1 MSNKEKTIH
10 INSPSIQGKKNE
22 ILSDLKSFW
31 HEFTHP
37 KPNVVFRTKGG
48 IDRTFLLLVV
58 LLVLIGT
65 IMIFSSSYVYAEKK
79 LGNSMYYVYRQL
91 LFAGIGLLAM
101 FGFSRIDYAIIKKLT
116 FPLFMVSY
124 LLLAAVP
131 VLGRSHM
138 GATRW
143 IKIGPIEFQPSETM
157 KFALVLVLAF
167 YLSYFSTKLHKF
179 TYGILIPGALVG
191 IVCVTTLVEHH
202 MSGTIILFLLGLFLI
217 CIAGANLKTI
227 AIGGGVF
234 AAGATVV
241 ILFTDYMKSRLDAWL
256 HAEKYLTG
264 KGWQPYQSLLAIGAG
279 GLFGVGLGNSLEKY
293 LWLPE
298 PHNDFIFAILCE
310 ELGLFGALGLMTL
323 FVLLAWRGI
332 KIARNAPDLF
342 SSYLVLG
349 LVAKVFLQFVLNIAV
364 VTSSIPT
371 TGISL
376 PFISYGGTALLVQL
390 GEMGIV
396 LSISRY
402 RSTDISVVQ
411 QSDNK
416 SIINSEGE

>member
-1 MSNKEKTIH
+1 MSEKEKNLH
-10 INSPSIQGKKNE
+10 ISTPSVRETKNLIVSE
-22 ILSDLKSFW
+22 LKSFW
-31 HEFTHP
+31 HELNHP
-37 KPNVVFRTKGG
+37 KPNIVMRTKGG
-48 IDRTFLLLVV
+48 VDRTFLLLIILL
-58 LLVLIGT
+58 LLVGT
-65 IMIFSSSYVYAEKK
+65 IMIFSSSYVYSAKK
-79 LGNSMYYVYRQL
+79 LGDAMYYVKRQTL
-91 LFAGIGLLAM
+91 YVGIGLLAM
-101 FGFSRIDYAIIKKLT
+101 FGFSRLDYAIIKKLT
-116 FPLFMVSY
+116 FPLFIISY
-124 LLLAAVP
+124 LMLAAVP
-131 VLGRSHM
+131 VLGRTHM

-167 YLSYFSTKLHKF
+167 YLSYFSSKLHKF
-179 TYGILIPGALVG
+179 TYGILIPGTLIA
-191 IVCVTTLVEHH
+191 IVCATTIVEHH
-202 MSGTIILFLLGLFLI
+202 MSGTIILFLLGLFMI
-217 CIAGANLKTI
+217 SIAGANLKTI
-227 AIGGGVF
+227 AIGGGAF
-234 AAGATVV
+234 AGVALV
-241 ILFTDYMKSRLDAWL
+241 IVLFTDYMKNRLDAWL

-310 ELGLFGALGLMTL
+310 ELGLIGALGLITL
-323 FVLLAWRGI
+323 FLLLVWRGL

-349 LVAKVFLQFVLNIAV
+349 LICKVFIQFVLNIAV

-402 RSTDISVVQ
+402 KSTPSVSVT
-411 QSDNK
+411 NK
-416 SIINSEGE
+416 PIINSEGE

>member
-1 MSNKEKTIH
+1 MSEKEKDIH
-10 INSPSIQGKKNE
+10 INAPSVRETKNLIVSE
-22 ILSDLKSFW
+22 LKSFW
-31 HEFTHP
+31 HELTHP
-37 KPNVVFRTKGG
+37 KPNLVMRTKGG
-48 IDRTFLLLVV
+48 IDRTFLLLIILL
-58 LLVLIGT
+58 LLVGS
-65 IMIFSSSYVYAEKK
+65 IMIFSSSYVYSAKK
-79 LGNSMYYVYRQL
+79 LGDAMYYVKRQAL
-91 LFAGIGLLAM
+91 YAGIGLLAM
-101 FGFSRIDYAIIKKLT
+101 FGFSRLDYALIKKLT
-116 FPLFMVSY
+116 FPLFIISY
-124 LLLAAVP
+124 LMLAAVP
-131 VLGRSHM
+131 VLGRTHM

-179 TYGILIPGALVG
+179 TFGILIPGSLIA
-191 IVCVTTLVEHH
+191 IVCATTIVEHH
-202 MSGTIILFLLGLFLI
+202 MSGTIILFLLGLFMI
-217 CIAGANLKTI
+217 SIAGANLKTI
-227 AIGGGVF
+227 AIGGGAF
-234 AAGATVV
+234 AGVALV
-241 ILFTDYMKSRLDAWL
+241 IALFTDYMKDRLDAWL

-264 KGWQPYQSLLAIGAG
+264 KGWQPYQSLLAIGSG

-310 ELGLFGALGLMTL
+310 ELGLIGALGLITL
-323 FVLLAWRGI
+323 FLLLVWRGL

-349 LVAKVFLQFVLNIAV
+349 LICKVFVQFVLNIAV

-376 PFISYGGTALLVQL
+376 PFISFGGTALMVQL

-402 RSTDISVVQ
+402 KSTPNVSVT
-411 QSDNK
+411 NK
-416 SIINSEGE
+416 PIINSEGE

>member
-1 MSNKEKTIH
+1 MSDKEKSIH
-10 INSPSIQGKKNE
+10 INTPSVRETKNLIVSE
-22 ILSDLKSFW
+22 LKSFW
-31 HEFTHP
+31 HELTHP
-37 KPNVVFRTKGG
+37 KPNLVMRTKGG
-48 IDRTFLLLVV
+48 MDKTFLLLILIL
-58 LLVLIGT
+58 LLVGS
-65 IMIFSSSYVYAEKK
+65 IMIFSSSYVYSAKK
-79 LGNSMYYVYRQL
+79 LGDAMYYVKRQAL
-91 LFAGIGLLAM
+91 YAGIGLLAM
-101 FGFSRIDYAIIKKLT
+101 FGFSRLDYALIKKLT
-116 FPLFMVSY
+116 FPLFIISY
-124 LLLAAVP
+124 LMLAAVP
-131 VLGRSHM
+131 VLGRTHM

-179 TYGILIPGALVG
+179 TFGILIPGSLIA
-191 IVCVTTLVEHH
+191 IVCATTIVEHH
-202 MSGTIILFLLGLFLI
+202 MSGTIILFLLGLFMI
-217 CIAGANLKTI
+217 SIAGANLKTI
-227 AIGGGVF
+227 AVGGGAF
-234 AAGATVV
+234 AGVALV
-241 ILFTDYMKSRLDAWL
+241 IVLFTDYMKDRLDAWL

-264 KGWQPYQSLLAIGAG
+264 KGWQPYQSLLAIGSG

-310 ELGLFGALGLMTL
+310 ELGLIGALGLITL
-323 FVLLAWRGI
+323 FLLLVWRGL

-349 LVAKVFLQFVLNIAV
+349 LICKVFVQFVLNIAV

-376 PFISYGGTALLVQL
+376 PFISFGGTALMVQL

-402 RSTDISVVQ
+402 KSTPNVSVTT
-411 QSDNK
+411 K
-416 SIINSEGE
+416 PIINSEGE

>member
-1 MSNKEKTIH
+1 MSEKEKDIH
-10 INSPSIQGKKNE
+10 INAPSVRETKNLIVSE
-22 ILSDLKSFW
+22 LKSFW
-31 HEFTHP
+31 HELTHP
-37 KPNVVFRTKGG
+37 KPNLVMRTKGG
-48 IDRTFLLLVV
+48 IDRTFLLLIILL
-58 LLVLIGT
+58 LLVGS
-65 IMIFSSSYVYAEKK
+65 IMIFSSSYVYSAKK
-79 LGNSMYYVYRQL
+79 LGDAMYYVKRQAL
-91 LFAGIGLLAM
+91 YAGIGLLAM
-101 FGFSRIDYAIIKKLT
+101 FGFSRLDYALIKKLT
-116 FPLFMVSY
+116 FPLFIISY
-124 LLLAAVP
+124 LMLAAVP
-131 VLGRSHM
+131 VLGRTHM

-179 TYGILIPGALVG
+179 TFGILIPGSLIA
-191 IVCVTTLVEHH
+191 IVCATTIVEHH
-202 MSGTIILFLLGLFLI
+202 MSGTIILFLLGLFMI
-217 CIAGANLKTI
+217 SIAGANLKTI
-227 AIGGGVF
+227 AIGGGAF
-234 AAGATVV
+234 AGVALV
-241 ILFTDYMKSRLDAWL
+241 IALFTDYMKDRLDAWL

-264 KGWQPYQSLLAIGAG
+264 KGWQPYQSLLAIGSG

-310 ELGLFGALGLMTL
+310 ELGLIGALGLITL
-323 FVLLAWRGI
+323 FLLLVWRGL

-349 LVAKVFLQFVLNIAV
+349 LICKVFVQFVLNIAV

-376 PFISYGGTALLVQL
+376 PFISFGGTALMVQL

-402 RSTDISVVQ
+402 KSTPNVSAT
-411 QSDNK
+411 NK
-416 SIINSEGE
+416 PIINSEGE

>member
-1 MSNKEKTIH
+1 MSEKEKNLH
-10 INSPSIQGKKNE
+10 ISTPSVRETKNLIISE
-22 ILSDLKSFW
+22 LKSFW
-31 HEFTHP
+31 HELTHP
-37 KPNVVFRTKGG
+37 KPNIVMRTKGG
-48 IDRTFLLLVV
+48 VDRTFLLLIILL
-58 LLVLIGT
+58 LLVGT
-65 IMIFSSSYVYAEKK
+65 IMIFSSSYVYSAKK
-79 LGNSMYYVYRQL
+79 LGDAMYYVKRQTL
-91 LFAGIGLLAM
+91 YVGIGLLAM
-101 FGFSRIDYAIIKKLT
+101 FGFSRLDYAIIKKLT
-116 FPLFMVSY
+116 FPLFIISY
-124 LLLAAVP
+124 LMLAAVP
-131 VLGRSHM
+131 VLGRTHM

-167 YLSYFSTKLHKF
+167 YLSYFSSKLHKF
-179 TYGILIPGALVG
+179 TYGILIPGTLIA
-191 IVCVTTLVEHH
+191 IVCATTIVEHH
-202 MSGTIILFLLGLFLI
+202 MSGTIILFLLGLFMI
-217 CIAGANLKTI
+217 SIAGANLKTI
-227 AIGGGVF
+227 AIGGGAF
-234 AAGATVV
+234 AGVALV
-241 ILFTDYMKSRLDAWL
+241 IVLFTDYMKNRLDAWL

-298 PHNDFIFAILCE
+298 PHNDFICAILCE
-310 ELGLFGALGLMTL
+310 ELGLIGALGLITL
-323 FVLLAWRGI
+323 FLLLVWRGL

-349 LVAKVFLQFVLNIAV
+349 LICKVFIQFVLNIAV

-402 RSTDISVVQ
+402 KSTPNVSVT
-411 QSDNK
+411 NK
-416 SIINSEGE
+416 PIINSEGE

>member
-1 MSNKEKTIH
+1 MSDKEKSIH
-10 INSPSIQGKKNE
+10 INTPSVRETKNLIVSE
-22 ILSDLKSFW
+22 LKSFW
-31 HEFTHP
+31 HELTHP
-37 KPNVVFRTKGG
+37 KPNLVMRTKGG
-48 IDRTFLLLVV
+48 MDKTFLLLILIL
-58 LLVLIGT
+58 LLVGS
-65 IMIFSSSYVYAEKK
+65 IMIFSSSYVYSAKK
-79 LGNSMYYVYRQL
+79 LGDAMYYVKRQAL
-91 LFAGIGLLAM
+91 YAGIGLLAM
-101 FGFSRIDYAIIKKLT
+101 FGFSRLDYALIKKLT
-116 FPLFMVSY
+116 FPLFIISY
-124 LLLAAVP
+124 LMLAAVP
-131 VLGRSHM
+131 VLGRTHM

-179 TYGILIPGALVG
+179 TFGILIPGSLIA
-191 IVCVTTLVEHH
+191 IVCATTIVEHH
-202 MSGTIILFLLGLFLI
+202 MSGTIILFLLGLFMI
-217 CIAGANLKTI
+217 SIAGANLKTI
-227 AIGGGVF
+227 AIGGGAF
-234 AAGATVV
+234 AGVALV
-241 ILFTDYMKSRLDAWL
+241 IVLFTDYMKDRLDAWL

-264 KGWQPYQSLLAIGAG
+264 KGWQPYQSLLAIGSG

-310 ELGLFGALGLMTL
+310 ELGLIGALGLITL
-323 FVLLAWRGI
+323 FLLLVWRGL

-349 LVAKVFLQFVLNIAV
+349 LICKVFVQFVLNIAV

-376 PFISYGGTALLVQL
+376 PFISFGGTALMVQL

-402 RSTDISVVQ
+402 KSTPNVSVT
-411 QSDNK
+411 NK
-416 SIINSEGE
+416 PIINSEGE

>member
-1 MSNKEKTIH
+1 MSNKEKSIH
-10 INSPSIQGKKNE
+10 INTPSVRETKNLIVSE
-22 ILSDLKSFW
+22 LKSFW
-31 HEFTHP
+31 HELTHP
-37 KPNVVFRTKGG
+37 KPNLVMRTKGG
-48 IDRTFLLLVV
+48 IDRTFLLLIILL
-58 LLVLIGT
+58 LLVGS
-65 IMIFSSSYVYAEKK
+65 IMIFSSSYVYAAKK
-79 LGNSMYYVYRQL
+79 LGDSMYYVKRQTL
-91 LFAGIGLLAM
+91 YAGIGLLAM
-101 FGFSRIDYAIIKKLT
+101 FGFSRLDYALIKKLT
-116 FPLFMVSY
+116 FPLFIVSY
-124 LLLAAVP
+124 LMLAAVP

-167 YLSYFSTKLHKF
+167 YLSYFSDKLHKF
-179 TYGILIPGALVG
+179 TFGILIPGTLITV
-191 IVCVTTLVEHH
+191 VCATTIVEHH
-202 MSGTIILFLLGLFLI
+202 MSGTIILFLLGLFMI
-217 CIAGANLKTI
+217 SIAGANMKTI
-227 AIGGGVF
+227 AIGGGAF
-234 AAGATVV
+234 AGVALV
-241 ILFTDYMKSRLDAWL
+241 IVLFTDYMKNRLDAWL

-310 ELGLFGALGLMTL
+310 ELGLIGALALISL
-323 FVLLAWRGI
+323 FLLLVWRGL

-349 LVAKVFLQFVLNIAV
+349 LICKVFVQFILNIAV

-376 PFISYGGTALLVQL
+376 PFISYGGTALMVQL

-402 RSTDISVVQ
+402 KSTPNVCVT
-411 QSDNK
+411 NK
-416 SIINSEGE
+416 PIINSEGE

>member
-1 MSNKEKTIH
+1 MSDKEKSIH
-10 INSPSIQGKKNE
+10 INTPSVRETKNLIVSE
-22 ILSDLKSFW
+22 LKSFW
-31 HEFTHP
+31 HELTHP
-37 KPNVVFRTKGG
+37 KPNLVMRTKGG
-48 IDRTFLLLVV
+48 MDKTFLLLILIL
-58 LLVLIGT
+58 LLVGS
-65 IMIFSSSYVYAEKK
+65 IMIFSSSYVYSAKK
-79 LGNSMYYVYRQL
+79 LGDAMYYVKRQAL
-91 LFAGIGLLAM
+91 YAGIGLLAM
-101 FGFSRIDYAIIKKLT
+101 FGFSRLDYALIKKLT
-116 FPLFMVSY
+116 FPLFIISY
-124 LLLAAVP
+124 LMLAAVP
-131 VLGRSHM
+131 ILGRTHM

-179 TYGILIPGALVG
+179 TFGILIPGSLIA
-191 IVCVTTLVEHH
+191 IVCATTIVEHH
-202 MSGTIILFLLGLFLI
+202 MSGTIILFLLGLFMI
-217 CIAGANLKTI
+217 SIAGANLKTI
-227 AIGGGVF
+227 AIGGGAF
-234 AAGATVV
+234 AGVALV
-241 ILFTDYMKSRLDAWL
+241 IVLFTDYMKDRLDAWL

-264 KGWQPYQSLLAIGAG
+264 KGWQPYQSLLAIGSG

-310 ELGLFGALGLMTL
+310 ELGLIGALGLITL
-323 FVLLAWRGI
+323 FLLLVWRGL

-349 LVAKVFLQFVLNIAV
+349 LICKVFVQFVLNIAV

-376 PFISYGGTALLVQL
+376 PFISFGGTALMVQL

-402 RSTDISVVQ
+402 KSTPNVSVT
-411 QSDNK
+411 NK
-416 SIINSEGE
+416 PIINSEGE